1 LKALTGITGANGDRA
16 GDIRNLLMKYSY
28 PAPILR
34 CAADPAPGRMTLFLS
49 KDTPGLDYFLDG
61 RTNLFTDAWQSML
74 LPAFDTNTAWST
86 EFDLPPGSESGFYR
100 LRTTPSAGS
109 SPPWP
114 GQ

>member
-1 LKALTGITGANGDRA
+1 MKALTGVTVNGDRA
-16 GDIRNLLMKYSY
+16 GDIRNLLVSYSY

-34 CAADPAPGRMTLFLS
+34 CPADAAPGRMNLLLS
-49 KDTPGLDYFLDG
+49 KDTSGLDYFLEG
-61 RTNLFTDAWQSML
+61 RTNLITDPWQPLVLTVLDM
-74 LPAFDTNTAWST
+74 NTVWST